1 MKRAI
6 ITGADGFVGSN
17 TVNCFL
23 QNGIEVLAIDI
34 VDEPRRLKSQDGLKY

>member
-17 TVNCFL
+17 TVKCFL
-23 QNGIEVLAIDI
+23 DHGIEVLAIDI
-34 VDEPRRLKSQDGLKY
+34 VDIPRFLPYNLH